1 MTHQRDNEW
10 VLLVDDDNSQSIV
23 ETVVD
28 IKSSSESGYTSEEA
42 LADEILGGQL
52 QCGHQQENEDLS
64 RSSVLIS
71 NSFNF
76 LSTHQVISLL
86 IANVLVLVTYIC
98 FRGRFLLPNA

>member
-28 IKSSSESGYTSEEA
+28 IKSSSESSYTSQEA

-52 QCGHQQENEDLS
+52 ECVHQQECEDLS
-64 RSSVLIS
+64 RSSLLMS
-71 NSFNF
+71 HTFNF
-76 LSTHQVISLL
+76 LSTNQVITLL

-98 FRGRFLLPNA
+98 FRGRFLLPYA